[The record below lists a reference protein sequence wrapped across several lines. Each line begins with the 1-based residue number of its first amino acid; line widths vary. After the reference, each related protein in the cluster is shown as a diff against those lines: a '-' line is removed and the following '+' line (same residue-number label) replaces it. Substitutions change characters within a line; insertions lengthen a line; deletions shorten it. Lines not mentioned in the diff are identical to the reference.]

1 LVTDLRG
8 NLEIDGFTLRPGV
21 YDACEC
27 LGIVTALEEA
37 LSAEREGPL
46 RRGSSIYG
54 ARNVA
59 ALWPEAEDV
68 WRTPALID
76 LLRQT
81 LGDQFGLVRVLYF
94 DKPPDASWSLPWHKD
109 LTIAVQDNRLPSS
122 RFVHPTTKAGVPHIE
137 APQEILKE
145 MLTLRLH
152 LDSATT
158 ENGPL
163 QVIPGSQRDRPETS
177 ASAKSTTI
185 FANAGDV
192 LAMRPLLSHCSGLSQ
207 PGSRRHRRI
216 LHFEFAA
223 SPRLPD
229 GFSWW
234 RFVVGLSASAERM

>member
-1 LVTDLRG
+1 VTDADRSLKD
-8 NLEIDGFTLRPGV
+8 DGFTLLRGM
-21 YDACEC
+21 YDADEC
-27 LGIVTALEEA
+27 VRIIASLEQA
-37 LSAEREGPL
+37 LSAGREGPL
-46 RRGSSIYG
+46 RRGSAVYG

-59 ALWPEAEDV
+59 DLWPEVEDV
-68 WRTPALID
+68 WRKSAIVGFLTHV
-76 LLRQT
+76 
-81 LGDQFGLVRVLYF
+81 LGVKFGLVRVLYF

-109 LTIAVQDNRLPSS
+109 MTIAVQNNRLPST
-122 RFVHPTTKAGVPHIE
+122 RFLHPTTKAGVPHVE
-137 APQEILKE
+137 APQEILDQ

-152 LDSATT
+152 LDPATT

-163 QVIPGSQRDRPETS
+163 QVIPGSQRDTS
-177 ASAKSTTI
+177 DASVSAKSTTI

-207 PGSRRHRRI
+207 PGSRLHRRI

-234 RFVVGLSASAERM
+234 RFVVGLNASAERM